1 MRIIHIF
8 FTHSDGKSLWQAA
21 KDGNSYPPA
30 EEILLKEARTYIE
43 FSNFK
48 SFLTD
53 YSITFNE
60 TVVSAYDWPEAQ
72 WKVRYTLDIAD
83 EKEVIL
89 FMMQFGH
96 LPCVV
101 QNPS

>member
-43 FSNFK
+43 FSNFE
-48 SFLTD
+48 SFLDD
-53 YSITFNE
+53 YNITYNESIAST
-60 TVVSAYDWPEAQ
+60 YDWPEAQ
-72 WKVRYTLDIAD
+72 WKARYNLDIAD
-83 EKEVIL
+83 EKEIIL

-96 LPCVV
+96 LPYIV
-101 QNPS
+101 QNLA